1 MLNYVNNV
9 RFIRSKIFLQ
19 VSLYQGLGLLPPVSV
34 KLKPIQE
41 KYLMKQDLKTA
52 NDFSKGSI
60 IGHMVR
66 LAGPMTLAQLV
77 NVLYNIIDRIY
88 IGKIPYDA
96 TNALT
101 GLGVAFPICTVT
113 IAFANLVGMGG
124 APLFSIERGKG
135 NDKEA
140 SHILGS
146 SFVLLL
152 LLGALIGAVGFA
164 VKKPALYLLGASD
177 ATYGYANSYI
187 SIYLCGTIFV
197 MLSLGLN
204 SFINAQGFAKTGM
217 LTVSIGAVCNIILDP
232 VFIFAAGMGVKGA
245 ALATVISQLAAALW
259 TFSFLTGRKTIV
271 RIEKKY
277 MKLSLKR
284 TLKIFGLG
292 LSGFTMSIT
301 NSAVQ
306 MVNNSVLSVWGG
318 DIYIAAMTVINS
330 VREVVQMPVQG
341 ISNSAQPIISFN
353 YGAGEKKRVKKAI
366 LYMSAALLIYTFA
379 AWIFVMVFSKPLVLL
394 FNNDTAL
401 LGAAISS
408 MHVYFFGFFM
418 MSFQFSGQSVFTAL
432 GRSKYAVFFSLFRKV
447 FIVIPLIYI
456 LPHVGGL
463 GVTGVFMAEPVSNF
477 IGGLACFITMYVTVY
492 RKL

>member
-1 MLNYVNNV
+1 
-9 RFIRSKIFLQ
+9 
-19 VSLYQGLGLLPPVSV
+19 
-34 KLKPIQE
+34 
-41 KYLMKQDLKTA
+41 MKQDAKTT
-52 NDFSKGSI
+52 NDFSQGSI
-60 IGHMVR
+60 IGHMIR

-88 IGKIPYDA
+88 IGKIPYDS
-96 TNALT
+96 THALT

-135 NDKEA
+135 NEREA
-140 SHILGS
+140 STILGN
-146 SFVLLL
+146 SFVLLII
-152 LLGALIGAVGFA
+152 LGAIISVMGFA
-164 VKKPALYLLGASD
+164 VKKPALYLLGASE
-177 ATYGYANSYI
+177 ATYGYADSYI

-217 LTVSIGAVCNIILDP
+217 LTVSIGALCNLILDP
-232 VFIFAAGMGVKGA
+232 VFIFGANMGVEGA
-245 ALATVISQLAAALW
+245 ALATVISQFAAALW
-259 TFSFLTGRKTIV
+259 TLRFLTGKKTIIK
-271 RIEKKY
+271 IEKTG
-277 MKLSLKR
+277 MRLSMKR

-306 MVNNSVLSVWGG
+306 MVNNSVLSTWGG

-341 ISNSAQPIISFN
+341 VSNSAQPIISFN
-353 YGAGEKKRVKKAI
+353 YGAGEKKRVKKSI
-366 LYMSAALLIYTFA
+366 LYMSVALLIYTSA
-379 AWIFVMVFSKPLVLL
+379 AWIFVMLFSKQLVLL

-401 LGAAISS
+401 LGVAISS

-418 MSFQFSGQSVFTAL
+418 MSFQFAGQSTFTAL
-432 GRSKYAVFFSLFRKV
+432 GRSKQAVFFSLFRKV

-456 LPHVGGL
+456 LPHIGGL

-477 IGGLACFITMYVTVY
+477 IGGLACFSTMYITVY

>member
-1 MLNYVNNV
+1 
-9 RFIRSKIFLQ
+9 
-19 VSLYQGLGLLPPVSV
+19 
-34 KLKPIQE
+34 
-41 KYLMKQDLKTA
+41 MKQDAKTT
-52 NDFSKGSI
+52 NDFSQGSI
-60 IGHMVR
+60 IGHMIR

-88 IGKIPYDA
+88 IGKIPYDS

-101 GLGVAFPICTVT
+101 GLGVAFPICTIT

-135 NDKEA
+135 NEREA
-140 SHILGS
+140 SRILGN
-146 SFVLLL
+146 SFVLLII
-152 LLGALIGAVGFA
+152 LGAIISVLGFA

-177 ATYGYANSYI
+177 ATYGYADSYI

-217 LTVSIGAVCNIILDP
+217 LTVSIGALCNLILDP
-232 VFIFAAGMGVKGA
+232 IFIFGANMGVEGA
-245 ALATVISQLAAALW
+245 ALATVISQFAAALW
-259 TFSFLTGRKTIV
+259 TFRFLTGKKTII
-271 RIEKKY
+271 RIEKTS
-277 MKLSLKR
+277 LRLNLKR

-341 ISNSAQPIISFN
+341 VSNSAQPIISFN
-353 YGAGEKKRVKKAI
+353 YGAGEKKRVKKSI
-366 LYMSAALLIYTFA
+366 LYMSVALLIYTSA
-379 AWIFVMVFSKPLVLL
+379 AWIFVMLFSKQLVLL

-401 LGAAISS
+401 LGSAISS

-418 MSFQFSGQSVFTAL
+418 MSFQFAGQATFTAL
-432 GRSKYAVFFSLFRKV
+432 GRSKQAVFFSLFRKV

-456 LPHVGGL
+456 LPHIGGL

-477 IGGLACFITMYVTVY
+477 IGGLACFTTMYITVY

>member
-1 MLNYVNNV
+1 MVRTELLLLNNNALIQENYV
-9 RFIRSKIFLQ
+9 K
-19 VSLYQGLGLLPPVSV
+19 
-34 KLKPIQE
+34 
-41 KYLMKQDLKTA
+41 MKQDAKTT
-52 NDFSKGSI
+52 NDFSQGSI
-60 IGHMVR
+60 IGHMIR

-88 IGKIPYDA
+88 IGKIPYDS

-101 GLGVAFPICTVT
+101 GLGVAFPICTIT

-135 NDKEA
+135 NEREA
-140 SHILGS
+140 SRILGN
-146 SFVLLL
+146 SFVLLII
-152 LLGALIGAVGFA
+152 LGAIISVLGFA

-177 ATYGYANSYI
+177 ATYGYADSYI

-217 LTVSIGAVCNIILDP
+217 LTVSIGALCNLILDP
-232 VFIFAAGMGVKGA
+232 IFIFGANMGVEGA
-245 ALATVISQLAAALW
+245 ALATVISQFAAALC
-259 TFSFLTGRKTIV
+259 TFRFLTGKKTII
-271 RIEKKY
+271 RIEKTS
-277 MKLSLKR
+277 LRLNLKR

-341 ISNSAQPIISFN
+341 VSNSAQPIISFN
-353 YGAGEKKRVKKAI
+353 YGAGEKKRVKKSI
-366 LYMSAALLIYTFA
+366 LYMSVALLIYTSA
-379 AWIFVMVFSKPLVLL
+379 AWIFVMLFSKQLVLL

-401 LGAAISS
+401 LGSAISS

-418 MSFQFSGQSVFTAL
+418 MSFQFAGQATFTAL
-432 GRSKYAVFFSLFRKV
+432 GRSKQAVFFSLFRKV

-456 LPHVGGL
+456 LPHIGGL

-477 IGGLACFITMYVTVY
+477 IGGLACFTTMYITVY

>member
-1 MLNYVNNV
+1 MRTELLLLNNNALIQENYV
-9 RFIRSKIFLQ
+9 K
-19 VSLYQGLGLLPPVSV
+19 
-34 KLKPIQE
+34 
-41 KYLMKQDLKTA
+41 MKQDAKTT
-52 NDFSKGSI
+52 NDFSQGSI
-60 IGHMVR
+60 IGHMIR

-88 IGKIPYDA
+88 IGKIPYDS

-101 GLGVAFPICTVT
+101 GLGVAFPICTIT

-135 NDKEA
+135 NEREA
-140 SHILGS
+140 SRILGN
-146 SFVLLL
+146 SFVLLII
-152 LLGALIGAVGFA
+152 LGAIISVLGFA

-177 ATYGYANSYI
+177 ATYGYADSYI

-217 LTVSIGAVCNIILDP
+217 LTVSIGALCNLILDP
-232 VFIFAAGMGVKGA
+232 IFIFGANMGVEGA
-245 ALATVISQLAAALW
+245 ALATVISQFAAALW
-259 TFSFLTGRKTIV
+259 TFRFLTGKKTII
-271 RIEKKY
+271 RIEKNS
-277 MKLSLKR
+277 LRLNLKR

-341 ISNSAQPIISFN
+341 VSNSAQPIISFN
-353 YGAGEKKRVKKAI
+353 YGAGEKKRVKKSI
-366 LYMSAALLIYTFA
+366 LYMSVALLIYTSA
-379 AWIFVMVFSKPLVLL
+379 AWIFVMLFSKQLVLL

-401 LGAAISS
+401 LGSAISS

-418 MSFQFSGQSVFTAL
+418 MSFQFAGQATFTAL
-432 GRSKYAVFFSLFRKV
+432 GRSKQAVFFSLFRKV

-456 LPHVGGL
+456 LPHIGGL

-477 IGGLACFITMYVTVY
+477 IGGLACFTTMYITVY